1 MPSLSD
7 TLRALVAPRRDK
19 RGIPKGGVTGKDAA
33 KTRSAATAAPPP
45 APSPDRD
52 ALIAEALRIRRAK
65 QRLLESL
72 PPEEQFLLKV
82 MANEMTGS
90 SAPHPNQERPT
101 RATRQGPAPRSKRP

>member
-7 TLRALVAPRRDK
+7 TLRALVAPRQDK
-19 RGIPKGGVTGKDAA
+19 RRAPRRGTTGKGVAQP
-33 KTRSAATAAPPP
+33 RSATAAPTR
-45 APSPDRD
+45 ASSPDRD

-65 QRLLESL
+65 QRLLEAL

-90 SAPHPNQERPT
+90 STPPQNQERPP
-101 RATRQGPAPRSKRP
+101 RETRQGPAPGSKRP

>member
-7 TLRALVAPRRDK
+7 TLRALVAPRQDK
-19 RGIPKGGVTGKDAA
+19 RSAPKRGVRGKGAA
-33 KTRSAATAAPPP
+33 RPLSATAAPPH
-45 APSPDRD
+45 ASSPDRE

-65 QRLLESL
+65 QRLLEAL

-90 SAPHPNQERPT
+90 SAPPPHQERSAG
-101 RATRQGPAPRSKRP
+101 ATRQGPAPRSKRP